1 MCEKY
6 EVEEQ
11 VIISMCFN
19 RENKGQCYKIEK
31 YKEIQIDKI
40 WEVEILTN

>member
-1 MCEKY
+1 MCAIY

-11 VIISMCFN
+11 VMISMCFN
-19 RENKGQCYKIEK
+19 RERKEQCYKIEK